1 MLYDIIKLLNLE
13 DYNIDISSAY
23 VIKENNIFYLH
34 LKLKKLL
41 EYTCKHCGCI
51 CSTTHDYVKKK
62 IKHGL
67 FLNNELVIIYY
78 ARRIKCNDCGKSFF
92 EHNPFS
98 NKFDSISYYTKFKV
112 LDSLRDFHSTYTSV
126 AKLYHLSKNQVM
138 NIFDEH
144 VDCSPKQITSAMNF
158 DEFYRG
164 KKSKQKYAFVITN
177 HLTGEIIDILPSRK
191 KEYLTRYFD
200 SIPRTIRNNV
210 KFICIDM
217 YETYKDIAT
226 LRFPKALIAVDSFH
240 VIQHINQ
247 ALIELRVFVMNKF
260 DKRKSKLIHNDMY
273 YYMLK
278 KFHYFFVK
286 DYDKIYDGYINIPK
300 MKTNWKK
307 DQILNYLLSI
317 DENLSKAYYLK
328 EQYREL
334 NKLCEHTDQTKNL
347 LFQLITKF
355 INFGFT
361 PIHEVG
367 KMMLRWENE
376 IFNSFIKVDGKR
388 LSNGTIEGVNS
399 RIKTIIKNGCGYIS
413 FRRLRNKIMFSLNK
427 NEPIRMTPIKKKIK

>member
-23 VIKENNIFYLH
+23 VIKEDNIFYLH
-34 LKLKKLL
+34 LKLKKQI
-41 EYTCKHCGCI
+41 EYTCTNCGCI
-51 CSTTHDYVKKK
+51 CSKIHDYVKKK

-67 FLNNELVIIYY
+67 FLNNELIIFYY

-92 EHNPFS
+92 ENNPFS
-98 NKFDSISYYTKFKV
+98 HKFDSISHYTKFQV

-126 AKLYHLSKNQVM
+126 AKLYHLSKNQVI
-138 NIFDEH
+138 NIFDSH
-144 VDCSPKQITSAMNF
+144 VDCSPKELSLSMNF
-158 DEFYRG
+158 DEFYLG

-177 HLTGEIIDILPSRK
+177 HLTGEIIDVLPSRK

-200 SIPRTIRNNV
+200 SIPKTIRNNV
-210 KFICIDM
+210 KFVCIDM
-217 YETYKDIAT
+217 YETYKDVAT
-226 LRFPKALIAVDSFH
+226 LRFPNALIAVDSFH

-247 ALIELRVFVMNKF
+247 ALIELRVFIMDKFNK
-260 DKRKSKLIHNDMY
+260 KKSKLVYNDMY

-286 DYDKIYDGYINIPK
+286 DYDKIYNGYIKIPK
-300 MKTNWKK
+300 MKTKWKK

-317 DENLSKAYYLK
+317 DENLTRAYVLK

-334 NKLCEHTDQTKNL
+334 NKTGEYNEQSRNQ

-355 INFGFT
+355 INFSFT
-361 PIHEVG
+361 PIHDVG
-367 KMMLRWENE
+367 KMMLRWETE
-376 IFNSFIKVDGKR
+376 IFNSFIKVENKR
-388 LSNGTIEGVNS
+388 LSNGIIEGVNS
-399 RIKTIIKNGCGYIS
+399 RIKTILKNACGYIL
-413 FRRLRNKIMFSLNK
+413 FRRLRNKIIFSLNK
-427 NEPIRMTPIKKKIK
+427 NEPIRMTPIKNNK